1 MMTSLKTLIYLFTTL
16 GHTWKKSPDVMMD
29 LSTAYRWLRILRL
42 QIVTYLPAIRKTILQ
57 LAPETRCFD
66 AKVEIALSDP
76 VLFKRF
82 VEMGEQLY
90 QAAVRLTDA
99 QIDFQADIFSFL
111 NFFLARQTGHPLL
124 IL

>member
-1 MMTSLKTLIYLFTTL
+1 MMSCLKTLIGLFTTL
-16 GHTWKKSPDVMMD
+16 GHNWKKSPDVMVD

-42 QIVTYLPAIRKTILQ
+42 QIVTYLPAIRKTILH
-57 LAPETRCFD
+57 LAPETSGFD
-66 AKVEIALSDP
+66 ANTEISLSDQ
-76 VLFKRF
+76 VLFQRF

-99 QIDFQADIFSFL
+99 QTDFQADLFSFL